1 MSKDNFSVDELLRLA
16 KAMGSNRPEDMLGA
30 GKSKLSDDKKNELQR
45 VLSDKKALEELL
57 NSEQAQRLI
66 RQFKG
71 ASGQNG
77 K

>member
-16 KAMGSNRPEDMLGA
+16 NAMGSNRPEHMLGA
-30 GKSKLSDDKKNELQR
+30 VKNKLSDDKKNELQR